1 MTAKWK
7 EISAYTGQPIDED
20 MPTNAAGHGAVA
32 GIGVG
37 PDGEPGYDP
46 KKRKKKRALIDA
58 RSKEYKKHRAKL
70 EAKRAKRA
78 EQKNKF
84 INKVTENISEF
95 NRESLITEDNVDV
108 LRSIVKNKSAKP
120 LKFSDGTMKV
130 DLFTASAMTQ
140 VLDKVN
146 RDNKEKLTRMINGKK
161 GQFMAAA
168 KAVMKMV
175 K

>member
-7 EISAYTGQPIDED
+7 EISAYTGRPVDED
-20 MPTNAAGHGAVA
+20 APTNFAGA
-32 GIGVG
+32 GSGVDMNPTG
-37 PDGEPGYDP
+37 MS
-46 KKRKKKRALIDA
+46 KKKKKALIDA
-58 RSKEYKKHRAKL
+58 RSKSYKAHRAKL

-78 EQKNKF
+78 EQKSAFSK
-84 INKVTENISEF
+84 KVIESVDHF

-108 LRSIVKNKSAKP
+108 LRSIVKTKGMKP

-130 DLFTASAMTQ
+130 DLTTASTMLQ

-146 RDNKEKLTRMINGKK
+146 ADNKAKLTKMINGKK
-161 GQFMAAA
+161 GQFTAAA
-168 KAVMKMV
+168 NAVFKMV

>member
-7 EISAYTGQPIDED
+7 EISAYTGRPVEED
-20 MPTNAAGHGAVA
+20 APTNAAGRGAVA

-37 PDGEPGYDP
+37 PDGEPGMP
-46 KKRKKKRALIDA
+46 KKKKRALIDA
-58 RSKEYKKHRAKL
+58 RSKSYKTHRAKL

-78 EQKNKF
+78 EQKSSFSK
-84 INKVTENISEF
+84 KVIETVDEF
-95 NRESLITEDNVDV
+95 SRESLITEDNVDV
-108 LRSIVKNKSAKP
+108 LRSIVKTKGMKP

-130 DLFTASAMTQ
+130 DLTTASTMIQ

-146 RDNKEKLTRMINGKK
+146 ADNKAKLTRMINGKK
-161 GQFMAAA
+161 GQFTAAA
-168 KAVMKMV
+168 KAVFKMV

>member
-7 EISAYTGQPIDED
+7 EISAYTGRPVEED
-20 MPTNAAGHGAVA
+20 APTNFAGAGSAVDMNPT
-32 GIGVG
+32 GMS
-37 PDGEPGYDP
+37 
-46 KKRKKKRALIDA
+46 KKKKKALIDA
-58 RSKEYKKHRAKL
+58 RSKSYKTHRAKL

-78 EQKNKF
+78 EQKSSFSK
-84 INKVTENISEF
+84 KVIETVDEF

-108 LRSIVKNKSAKP
+108 LRSIVKTKGMKP

-130 DLFTASAMTQ
+130 DLTTASTMIQ

-146 RDNKEKLTRMINGKK
+146 ADNKAKLTRMINGKK
-161 GQFMAAA
+161 GQFTAAA
-168 KAVMKMV
+168 KAVFKMV

>member
-7 EISAYTGQPIDED
+7 EISAYTGRPVDED
-20 MPTNAAGHGAVA
+20 APTNFAGA
-32 GIGVG
+32 GSGVDFNPTG
-37 PDGEPGYDP
+37 MS
-46 KKRKKKRALIDA
+46 KKKKKALIDA
-58 RSKEYKKHRAKL
+58 RSKSYKKHRAKL

-78 EQKNKF
+78 EQKNAFSK
-84 INKVTENISEF
+84 KVIEATDEF

-108 LRSIVKNKSAKP
+108 LRNIVKTKGMKP

-130 DLFTASAMTQ
+130 DLTTASTMLQ

-146 RDNKEKLTRMINGKK
+146 ADNKAKLTRMINGKK
-161 GQFMAAA
+161 GQFTAAA
-168 KAVMKMV
+168 KAVFKMV

>member
-1 MTAKWK
+1 M
-7 EISAYTGQPIDED
+7 
-20 MPTNAAGHGAVA
+20 
-32 GIGVG
+32 
-37 PDGEPGYDP
+37 
-46 KKRKKKRALIDA
+46 KKKKKKSTLIDA
-58 RSKEYKKHRAKL
+58 RSKEYRAHRSRL

-78 EQKNKF
+78 EQKNRF
-84 INKVTENISEF
+84 INKVKESVSEF
-95 NRESLITEDNVDV
+95 NRESLIAEDNVDV

-130 DLFTASAMTQ
+130 DLFTASAITK

-146 RDNKEKLTRMINGKK
+146 KDNKDKLTRMVNGKK

-168 KAVMKMV
+168 NAVMKMI

>member
-37 PDGEPGYDP
+37 PDGEPGYNP
-46 KKRKKKRALIDA
+46 KKRKKRSLIDA
-58 RSKEYKKHRAKL
+58 RSKAYKEHRAKL

-161 GQFMAAA
+161 GQFAAAA

>member
-7 EISAYTGQPIDED
+7 EISAYTGRPVDED
-20 MPTNAAGHGAVA
+20 APTNFAGA
-32 GIGVG
+32 GSGVDMNPTG
-37 PDGEPGYDP
+37 MS
-46 KKRKKKRALIDA
+46 KKKKKALIDA
-58 RSKEYKKHRAKL
+58 RSKSYKAHRAKL

-78 EQKNKF
+78 EQKSAFSK
-84 INKVTENISEF
+84 KVIESVDDF

-108 LRSIVKNKSAKP
+108 LRSIVKTKSMKP

-130 DLFTASAMTQ
+130 DLTTASTMLQ

-146 RDNKEKLTRMINGKK
+146 PDNKAKLTKMINGKK
-161 GQFMAAA
+161 GQFTAAA
-168 KAVMKMV
+168 NAVFKMV